1 MYLKSSEIY
10 IIVGTIAIIVVFFAF
25 CPIEIVTINNQTMFN
40 TFFNLKFEDGALSNM
55 LWVVVLGCDFFVQ
68 DITFVP
74 SYCHVS

>member
-1 MYLKSSEIY
+1 MIY
-10 IIVGTIAIIVVFFAF
+10 VGFKR
-25 CPIEIVTINNQTMFN
+25 
-40 TFFNLKFEDGALSNM
+40 TFGIDFGSIGPVYILMALSNM